1 LFLPEVNLRQWVIL
15 LTVWEVCPYVIFPQG
30 PGVGF
35 YPNLLFI
42 ECPMKHTIP
51 ELLSPAGNPE
61 SLTAA
66 VENGADA
73 VYLGAREFSARGHA
87 DNFDKDQ
94 LLEAIDFAHQ
104 RDVSAYITVNTL
116 VKEQE
121 IENVVEY
128 LELLCNHGADAVI
141 VQDIGILNILNEHL
155 PGLPVHASTQMNIHN
170 SAGTKLLEALGV
182 KRAVLARELDIEEIS
197 TIRSAT
203 DIQLEV
209 FVHGAMCIC
218 YSGRCLMSSF
228 IGGRSGNRGYC
239 AQPCRKEYSL
249 EGNSMRSKYLLSPRD
264 LNLSSCLP
272 DLINAGVDSIKIEG
286 RMKRPEYVA
295 VVTRTYRDILDW
307 LSTNPSAG
315 ATPDEMKR
323 LEAIFNR
330 GFTKGYLNGDPG
342 RKLMSMDTPGN
353 RGILQGH
360 VTGGNPERETIAVKL
375 DAQINVGDGIMAGDK
390 GTSIRVL
397 WMRGHK
403 VSSAQAGEVVTFP
416 YGSAITPGIPVF
428 KTFDSIL
435 VASARNTYQSVQRKV
450 PVTVQAEAIKGHPL
464 LVLMSDNQGN
474 TGRSTSGDVISSA
487 RQQPLDEQALEK
499 QLSKL
504 GDTYFQAK
512 AINIRMD
519 DDIFI
524 PLSQIN
530 SARREAIDKL
540 SRLRLAGYRRV
551 CGSIGLQ
558 TPHPPVVKDRRPVL
572 SVRVAGP
579 DGVNAAVSGGAA
591 RVYLDIEGITGNEPA
606 TNTAIEE
613 AHRAGAVVFIR
624 LPDIVKDKEMA
635 LVTGTL
641 DQLHG
646 VDGILAAGPDQISWL
661 KEMYDLPLAADYPAN
676 VFNTQGLDFLT
687 ALGTG
692 SITVS
697 PELILD
703 EISSI
708 SDGYDIECL
717 VQGRVQLMVS
727 EHCLIRCIKG
737 CDSPIGV
744 KGSITIEQTTRLCQ
758 PGCSIRDKKGFVFPV
773 RHDNRCRTHI
783 YNSKELGLIDSI
795 PDILEAGVRSLRI
808 EGILYDTKQVEVV
821 TMLYSNAI
829 ETYLENPAQYD
840 GSVYLSRLKKMFPG
854 NLTTGHYFRGV
865 Q

>member
-1 LFLPEVNLRQWVIL
+1 
-15 LTVWEVCPYVIFPQG
+15 
-30 PGVGF
+30 
-35 YPNLLFI
+35 
-42 ECPMKHTIP
+42 MKHTIP

-61 SLTAA
+61 SLKAA

-73 VYLGAREFSARGHA
+73 VYLGSKEFSARGHA

-94 LLEAIDFAHQ
+94 LLTAIDFAHQ
-104 RDVSAYITVNTL
+104 RDVSTYITVNTL

-121 IENVVEY
+121 IEDAVEY

-141 VQDIGILNILNEHL
+141 IQDMGILNILNKHL
-155 PGLPVHASTQMNIHN
+155 PGLPVHASTQMSIHN
-170 SAGTKLLEALGV
+170 SAGTKLLESMGV

-249 EGNSMRSKYLLSPRD
+249 ERNTGNSKYLLSPRD
-264 LNLSSCLP
+264 LNLSSRLP
-272 DLINAGVDSIKIEG
+272 DLISAGVDSIKIEG

-295 VVTRTYRDILDW
+295 VVTRTYRDILDR
-307 LSTNPSAG
+307 LSSDPTAG
-315 ATPDEMKR
+315 ATPDEIRR
-323 LEAIFNR
+323 LEVIFNR
-330 GFTKGYLNGDPG
+330 GFTEGYLNRDPG
-342 RKLMSMDTPGN
+342 RKLMSMDAPGN
-353 RGILQGH
+353 RGILLGH
-360 VTGGNPERETIAVKL
+360 VTGGNPGRGTITVKL
-375 DAQINVGDGIMAGDK
+375 DASINVGDGIVAGGK
-390 GTSIRVL
+390 GTSIRIL
-397 WMRGHK
+397 WMRGHR
-403 VSSAQAGEVVTFP
+403 VQSAQAGEVVTFP
-416 YGSAITPGIPVF
+416 YGSAIATGTPVF

-450 PVTVQAEAIKGHPL
+450 PVTVQVEAIKGQPL
-464 LVLMSDNQGN
+464 LVRMSDNQGN
-474 TGRSTSGDVISSA
+474 TGRSTSGNVISPA
-487 RQQPLDEQALEK
+487 RQQPLDEKALEK
-499 QLSKL
+499 QVSKL

-530 SARREAIDKL
+530 SARREATEEL

-551 CGSIGLQ
+551 CGSVGLQ
-558 TPHPPVVKDRRPVL
+558 TPHPPDVKDRRPVL
-572 SVRVAGP
+572 SVRVARP
-579 DGVNAAVSGGAA
+579 DGVNAAVSGGAT
-591 RVYLDIEGITGNEPA
+591 RVYVDIEGITGNEPA

-646 VDGILAAGPDQISWL
+646 VDGILAAGPDQVSWL
-661 KEMYDLPLAADYPAN
+661 KEMYDLPLAVDYPAN

-687 ALGTG
+687 ALGAG

-697 PELILD
+697 PELTLD
-703 EISSI
+703 EITSI
-708 SDGYDIECL
+708 SAGYDIECL

-727 EHCLIRCIKG
+727 EHCLIGGIKG

-744 KGSITIEQTTRLCQ
+744 EGGVKSEVKGSITTEQITKPCQ
-758 PGCSIRDKKGFVFPV
+758 PGCSIKDKKGFVFPV

-795 PDILEAGVRSLRI
+795 PDILEAGVKSLRI
-808 EGILYDTKQVEVV
+808 EGILYDTKQVEEV

>member
-1 LFLPEVNLRQWVIL
+1 
-15 LTVWEVCPYVIFPQG
+15 
-30 PGVGF
+30 
-35 YPNLLFI
+35 
-42 ECPMKHTIP
+42 MKHTIP

-61 SLTAA
+61 SLKAA

-73 VYLGAREFSARGHA
+73 VYLGSKEFSARGHA

-94 LLEAIDFAHQ
+94 LLTAIDFAHQ
-104 RDVSAYITVNTL
+104 RDVSTYITVNTL

-121 IENVVEY
+121 IEDAVEY

-141 VQDIGILNILNEHL
+141 VQDMGILNILNEHL
-155 PGLPVHASTQMNIHN
+155 PELPIHVSTQMSIHN
-170 SAGTKLLEALGV
+170 SAGTKLLGSMGV

-197 TIRSAT
+197 NIRSAT

-249 EGNSMRSKYLLSPRD
+249 ERNRVSNKYLLSPRD
-264 LNLSSCLP
+264 LNLSSRLP

-295 VVTRTYRDILDW
+295 VVTRTYRNILDR
-307 LSTNPSAG
+307 LSTDPTAG
-315 ATPDEMKR
+315 ATPDEMRR
-323 LEAIFNR
+323 LEVIFNR
-330 GFTKGYLNGDPG
+330 GFTEGYLKGDPG
-342 RKLMSMDTPGN
+342 RKLMSMDAPGN
-353 RGILQGH
+353 RGILLGH
-360 VTGGNPERETIAVKL
+360 VTGGNPGRETITVKL
-375 DAQINVGDGIMAGDK
+375 DAPINVGDGIMAGGK
-390 GTSIRVL
+390 GTSIRIL
-397 WMRGHK
+397 WMGGHK
-403 VSSAQAGEVVTFP
+403 VQSAQAGEVVTFP
-416 YGSAITPGIPVF
+416 YGSDIATGTPVF

-435 VASARNTYQSVQRKV
+435 VGSARKTYQSVQRKV
-450 PVTVQAEAIKGHPL
+450 PVTVQVEAIKGHPL
-464 LVLMSDNQGN
+464 LVRISDNQGN
-474 TGRSTSGDVISSA
+474 TGKSTLGDVISSA

-499 QLSKL
+499 QVSKL

-524 PLSQIN
+524 PLSMIN
-530 SARREAIDKL
+530 SARREAIEEL
-540 SRLRLAGYRRV
+540 SRLRLVGYRRV
-551 CGSIGLQ
+551 CGSVGPQ
-558 TPHPPVVKDRRPVL
+558 TPHPPDVKDCRPVL

-591 RVYLDIEGITGNEPA
+591 RVYVDIEGITGNEPA
-606 TNTAIEE
+606 ANTAIEE

-624 LPDIVKDKEMA
+624 LPDIVKDKEMP

-646 VDGILAAGPDQISWL
+646 VDGILAAGPDQVSWL
-661 KEMYDLPLAADYPAN
+661 KEIYDLPLAADYPAN

-687 ALGTG
+687 GLGAC

-697 PELILD
+697 PELTLD
-703 EISSI
+703 EITGI
-708 SDGYDIECL
+708 SAGYDIECL
-717 VQGRVQLMVS
+717 VQGSVQLMVS
-727 EHCLIRCIKG
+727 EHCLIGGIKG
-737 CDSPIGV
+737 CDSPIRVKGGVEGGVEGRVEGEV
-744 KGSITIEQTTRLCQ
+744 KGSITTEQVTRPCQ

-773 RHDNRCRTHI
+773 RHDNQCRTHI

-795 PDILEAGVRSLRI
+795 PDILEAGVKSLRI

-829 ETYLENPAQYD
+829 DTYLKNPAQYD

>member
-1 LFLPEVNLRQWVIL
+1 
-15 LTVWEVCPYVIFPQG
+15 
-30 PGVGF
+30 
-35 YPNLLFI
+35 
-42 ECPMKHTIP
+42 MKHTIP

-61 SLTAA
+61 SLKAA

-73 VYLGAREFSARGHA
+73 VYLGSKEFSARGHA
-87 DNFDKDQ
+87 DNFNTDQ

-104 RDVSAYITVNTL
+104 RDVLAYITVNTL

-121 IENVVEY
+121 IEDAVEY
-128 LELLCNHGADAVI
+128 LEQLCNHGADAVI
-141 VQDIGILNILNEHL
+141 VQDPGILNILNKHL
-155 PGLPVHASTQMNIHN
+155 PRLPIHVSTQMSIHN
-170 SAGTKLLEALGV
+170 SAGTKLLGSMGV
-182 KRAVLARELDIEEIS
+182 KRAVLARELDIEEIT

-249 EGNSMRSKYLLSPRD
+249 EGNRMSSTMSSKYLLSPRD
-264 LNLSSCLP
+264 LNLSSRLP

-295 VVTRTYRDILDW
+295 VVTRTYRDILDR
-307 LSTNPSAG
+307 LSTDPTAG
-315 ATPDEMKR
+315 ATPDEMQR
-323 LEAIFNR
+323 LEVIFNR
-330 GFTKGYLNGDPG
+330 GFTEGYLNRDPG

-353 RGILQGH
+353 RGILLGY
-360 VTGGNPERETIAVKL
+360 VTGSNPGRGTITVKL
-375 DAQINVGDGIMAGDK
+375 DAPINVGDGIMGGGK
-390 GTSIRVL
+390 GTLIRLL
-397 WMRGHK
+397 WMGWHK

-416 YGSAITPGIPVF
+416 YGWAIATGTPVF
-428 KTFDSIL
+428 KTFDSVL
-435 VASARNTYQSVQRKV
+435 VDLARKTYRSVQRKV
-450 PVTVQAEAIKGHPL
+450 PVTVQVEAIKGHQL
-464 LVLMSDNQGN
+464 LVRMSEHKGN
-474 TGRSTSGDVISSA
+474 TGESKSENVISSA

-499 QLSKL
+499 QVSKL
-504 GDTYFQAK
+504 GDTYFQAE
-512 AINIRMD
+512 AINIQMD

-524 PLSQIN
+524 PLSMIN
-530 SARREAIDKL
+530 SARREAIEAL
-540 SRLRLAGYRRV
+540 SRLRLAGYSRV
-551 CGSIGLQ
+551 CGPVGLL
-558 TPHPPVVKDRRPVL
+558 TPHPPDVKDRMPVL
-572 SVRVAGP
+572 SVRVAMP
-579 DGVNAAVSGGAA
+579 DGVNAAVLGGAA

-646 VDGILAAGPDQISWL
+646 VDGILAAGPDQVSWL

-676 VFNTQGLDFLT
+676 VFNTQGLDFVT
-687 ALGTG
+687 ALGAC

-697 PELILD
+697 PELTLD
-703 EISSI
+703 EIASI
-708 SDGYDIECL
+708 SAGYDIECL
-717 VQGRVQLMVS
+717 VQGSVQLMIS
-727 EHCLIRCIKG
+727 EHCMIGGIKG
-737 CDSPIGV
+737 CDRPIVKGCDSQIEVKGEV
-744 KGSITIEQTTRLCQ
+744 KGSMTTEQVTRPCQ
-758 PGCSIRDKKGFVFPV
+758 PGSNDGGARCGVTGCSIRDKKGFVFPV

-808 EGILYDTKQVEVV
+808 EGMCYDAKQVEEV
-821 TMLYSNAI
+821 TMLYSRAI

>member
-1 LFLPEVNLRQWVIL
+1 
-15 LTVWEVCPYVIFPQG
+15 
-30 PGVGF
+30 
-35 YPNLLFI
+35 
-42 ECPMKHTIP
+42 MKHTIP
-51 ELLSPAGNPE
+51 ELLSPAGSPE
-61 SLTAA
+61 SLKAA

-73 VYLGAREFSARGHA
+73 VYLGSKEFSARGHA
-87 DNFDKDQ
+87 DNFDRDK

-121 IENVVEY
+121 IEDAVQY
-128 LELLCNHGADAVI
+128 LEQLCNHGADAVI
-141 VQDIGILNILNEHL
+141 VQDMGILNILNEHL
-155 PGLPVHASTQMNIHN
+155 SKLPIHVSTQMSIHN
-170 SAGTKLLEALGV
+170 SAGTDLLGSIGV
-182 KRAVLARELDIEEIS
+182 KRAVLARELDIEEIN
-197 TIRSAT
+197 TIRSST

-249 EGNSMRSKYLLSPRD
+249 EGNRMGSTMASKYLLSPRD
-264 LNLSSCLP
+264 LNLSSRLP

-295 VVTRTYRDILDW
+295 VVTRTYRDILDR
-307 LSTNPSAG
+307 LYTDPTNG
-315 ATPDEMKR
+315 ATPDEMRR
-323 LEAIFNR
+323 LEVIFNR
-330 GFTKGYLNGDPG
+330 GFTEGYLNGDPG

-353 RGILQGH
+353 RGILLGY
-360 VTGGNPERETIAVKL
+360 VTGSNPGRGTITVKL
-375 DAQINVGDGIMAGDK
+375 DAAINVGDGIMAGVK
-390 GTSIRVL
+390 GTSIRIL
-397 WMRGHK
+397 WMRGCK
-403 VSSAQAGEVVTFP
+403 VQSAQAGEVVTFP
-416 YGSAITPGIPVF
+416 YGCAIATGTPVF

-435 VASARNTYQSVQRKV
+435 VASARKTYQSVQRKV
-450 PVTVQAEAIKGHPL
+450 PVTVQVEAIKGHPL
-464 LVLMSDNQGN
+464 LVQMSDYHGN
-474 TGRSTSGDVISSA
+474 TGRSTSENVISPA

-499 QLSKL
+499 QVSKL
-504 GDTYFQAK
+504 GDTYFQAV
-512 AINIRMD
+512 AINIQMD

-524 PLSQIN
+524 PLSMIN
-530 SARREAIDKL
+530 SARREAIEEL
-540 SRLRLAGYRRV
+540 SRLRLTGYRRV
-551 CGSIGLQ
+551 CSSVGLQ
-558 TPHPPVVKDRRPVL
+558 TPHPPDIKDRRPVL

-591 RVYLDIEGITGNEPA
+591 RVYVDIEGITGNEPA
-606 TNTAIEE
+606 TNIAIEE

-624 LPDIVKDKEMA
+624 LPDIVKDKEMS

-646 VDGILAAGPDQISWL
+646 VDGILAAGPDQIFWL

-676 VFNTQGLDFLT
+676 VFNAQGLDFLT
-687 ALGTG
+687 ALGAG

-697 PELILD
+697 PELTLD
-703 EISSI
+703 EIASI
-708 SDGYDIECL
+708 SAGYDIECL
-717 VQGRVQLMVS
+717 VQGSVQLMVS
-727 EHCLIRCIKG
+727 EHCLIGGIKG

-744 KGSITIEQTTRLCQ
+744 KGEIKSGVEGEVKGSTTTEQITRPCQ
-758 PGCSIRDKKGFVFPV
+758 PGSTEGTGCTGCSIRDKKRFVFPV
-773 RHDNRCRTHI
+773 RHDNQCRTHI

-795 PDILEAGVRSLRI
+795 PDILEAGVKFLRI
-808 EGILYDTKQVEVV
+808 EGMFYDAKQVEEV
-821 TMLYSNAI
+821 TMLYSNDI

-840 GSVYLSRLKKMFPG
+840 GSVHLSGLKKMFPG